1 MRNTLRSL
9 ALLAVA
15 AGCARAQQPATVP
28 KPADTEQWTP
38 VPRVV
43 TPGVTDREPPSD
55 AIRLFDGRSLDEW
68 VNTKDKSPASW
79 MVSDGLITV
88 NKATGNIE
96 TKRSFRSYQLHLE
109 WRVPSNITGTDQ
121 GRGNSGVFLASTG
134 LGDAGYELRKLAPPT
149 VRAPRCCGS

>member
-55 AIRLFDGRSLDEW
+55 AIRLFELWQPDWPTDEGEDLLLHQR
-68 VNTKDKSPASW
+68 VFTKA
-79 MVSDGLITV
+79 
-88 NKATGNIE
+88 
-96 TKRSFRSYQLHLE
+96 RHR
-109 WRVPSNITGTDQ
+109 R
-121 GRGNSGVFLASTG
+121 
-134 LGDAGYELRKLAPPT
+134 
-149 VRAPRCCGS
+149 